1 MTELDEVAASIYERH
16 KESWPVTRREAQ
28 ALVFLYLREETKQ
41 LQDNVVDALMELNN
55 EQP

>member
-1 MTELDEVAASIYERH
+1 MTELDEVAASIYEKH
-16 KESWPVTRREAQ
+16 KESWPITRREAQ